1 MEVLVQVVAELF
13 KQFELALTVR
23 VAELLVMLPVEL
35 LTATENVDPLSDVVV
50 RGVV

>member
-1 MEVLVQVVAELF
+1 
-13 KQFELALTVR
+13 
-23 VAELLVMLPVEL
+23 MLPVEL